1 MLELKKIVSV
11 TFMKKILKNKKIN
24 FKCNYENGLKFLR
37 KRNMRKIVVGKKNLT
52 LYQINLIL
60 S

>member
-24 FKCNYENGLKFLR
+24 FKCNYENGLKF
-37 KRNMRKIVVGKKNLT
+37 
-52 LYQINLIL
+52 
-60 S
+60 